1 MFAEEEYQTTEVLRC
16 DAEAKLIE
24 GRNKFLGFLRKRLN
38 SPQDAEDVF
47 QDFCVKVLH
56 NHGSIKSGERL
67 DAWLGITL
75 RHALTDHYRRRATR
89 NRGAEAYANE
99 AKILTPNIEK
109 FVGSACSCVSAA
121 MQKMDPAQAELLTRL
136 DLQDEPREAVA
147 ADLGV
152 SRNALGVRVHR
163 VRAALK
169 KKIAEICPVCGE
181 GGFMQCDCD
190 HARDTLPSSPV
201 PLTEMAAG
209 M

>member
-1 MFAEEEYQTTEVLRC
+1 MLAEKKYQTSEVLRR
-16 DAEAKLIE
+16 DAEAKLID
-24 GRNKFLGFLRKRLN
+24 GRKKFLGFLRKRLN

-56 NHGSIKSGERL
+56 KHGSINSGERL

-75 RHALTDHYRRRATR
+75 RHALTDHYRRKATR

-99 AKILTPNIEK
+99 VKILTPNTENL
-109 FVGSACSCVSAA
+109 VSPACSCVSAA
-121 MQKMDPAQAELLTRL
+121 MQEMDCAQAELLTRL
-136 DLQDEPREAVA
+136 DLHDEPREAVA

-169 KKIAEICPVCGE
+169 KKMAEICPACGE
-181 GGFMQCDCD
+181 GGYMQCECD
-190 HARDTLPSSPV
+190 HARDTLSSSPV
-201 PLTEMAAG
+201 LRTETAAR